1 MVEAGAI
8 TMTLT
13 SVTSSNQIP
22 MADLN
27 GSYTTTLTPDSGKT
41 LGTVT
46 VKMGGTDITST
57 AYSAGVVTIASVT
70 GNIEITAS
78 AS

>member
-13 SVTSSNQIP
+13 SVTSSNKVP
-22 MADLN
+22 MAALN
-27 GSYTTTLTPDSGKT
+27 GSYTTTLAPDEGKT

-57 AYSAGVVTIASVT
+57 AYSAGVVTIANVT
-70 GNIEITAS
+70 GNIEITAT